1 MSHWSL
7 LLRLYGLYLST
18 RTSPELWPG
27 PCTGAGDDI
36 AGGWTQDGSWGT
48 NLELFCSSAVKQVT
62 HLFFRLVCTV
72 PELMKS
78 SGVGGEGL
86 AVVTTIRWED
96 LGLEGTG
103 SRPAVRPITH
113 LLLELMWLTPKQRT
127 SAKIWV
133 DAESSRAAVSSVW
146 SGLYDGVCWIW
157 GLPKHLSV
165 TVILWKNR
173 FTFARLIL
181 PFQFPVH

>member
-1 MSHWSL
+1 MN
-7 LLRLYGLYLST
+7 
-18 RTSPELWPG
+18 
-27 PCTGAGDDI
+27 TGWVLGNKS
-36 AGGWTQDGSWGT
+36 GKC
-48 NLELFCSSAVKQVT
+48 CSSAVKQVT

-78 SGVGGEGL
+78 AGVGGEGL
-86 AVVTTIRWED
+86 AVVTMIRWED
-96 LGLEGTG
+96 LGSAMGLEGTG

-146 SGLYDGVCWIW
+146 SGLYDGFCWSW

-165 TVILWKNR
+165 TIILRKNR